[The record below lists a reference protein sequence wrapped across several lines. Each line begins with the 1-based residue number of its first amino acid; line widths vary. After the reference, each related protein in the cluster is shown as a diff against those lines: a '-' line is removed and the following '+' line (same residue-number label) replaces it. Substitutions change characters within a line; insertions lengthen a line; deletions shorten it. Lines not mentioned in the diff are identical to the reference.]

1 MRNEAVEE
9 TGDVS
14 VDDVLAAIQQKN
26 LAQAK
31 NHFAELMST
40 KVDAALGSEKIK
52 IANSVFN
59 DARELEA
66 ELEAEEESEELEVE
80 SEELEVESEESDY
93 EDIDAE
99 IQQAFEEEGVE

>member
-1 MRNEAVEE
+1 MTNEAVEE

-31 NHFAELMST
+31 NHFAELMGT

-66 ELEAEEESEELEVE
+66 ELEAEEESEELDV
-80 SEELEVESEESDY
+80 ESDY
-93 EDIDAE
+93 EDIDTE

>member
-1 MRNEAVEE
+1 MMENIMTNEAVEE

-66 ELEAEEESEELEVE
+66 ELEAEEESEELD
-80 SEELEVESEESDY
+80 VESEESDY
-93 EDIDAE
+93 EDIDTE